1 MHMIIALLCGCLFG
15 AGLVVAQ
22 MTNPQKI
29 LNFLDVAA
37 IATGRWDPS
46 LLMVF
51 VGALPVMF
59 AAYQWQRRLAA
70 PWLGTN
76 WTLTGTNAIDTRLV
90 VGSTM
95 FGVGWGLVG
104 LCPGPAVAAL
114 ALVSR
119 ETLGPVF
126 VFFGAMMT
134 GVWVANV
141 MRLSGSAGEPA
152 AAV

>member
-1 MHMIIALLCGCLFG
+1 MHMLIALLCGALFG

-59 AAYQWQRRLAA
+59 AAYQWQRRLAG
-70 PWLGTN
+70 PWLGTG
-76 WTLTGTNAIDTRLV
+76 WTANATSAIDTRLV
-90 VGSTM
+90 LGSAM
-95 FGVGWGLVG
+95 FGVGWGLIG
-104 LCPGPAVAAL
+104 LCPGPAVAAV

-119 ETLGPVF
+119 ETLGPVS
-126 VFFGAMMT
+126 VFLSAMLA

-141 MRLSGSAGEPA
+141 MRLSGSTGQPA
-152 AAV
+152 TAV

>member
-1 MHMIIALLCGCLFG
+1 MHMIIALLCGTLFG

-37 IATGRWDPS
+37 IASGRWDPS

-51 VGALPVMF
+51 AGALPVMF
-59 AAYQWQRRLAA
+59 AAYQWQRRLAG
-70 PWLGTN
+70 PWLGTG
-76 WTLTGTNAIDTRLV
+76 WTAGGTNDIDTRLV

-104 LCPGPAVAAL
+104 LCPGPAVAAVP
-114 ALVSR
+114 LVSK

-126 VFFGAMMT
+126 VFVGAMLT
-134 GVWVANV
+134 GVWITSVL
-141 MRLSGSAGEPA
+141 RLSGSAGQPA
-152 AAV
+152 AAI